1 MTLLETFNMKHNLG
15 IICLLET
22 YYDFSIQHDE
32 ARLHLSGYQLAKA
45 GNPHNNKRGGV
56 GAYFKE
62 FLVTWQLELHNLNK
76 CLMFEVCIRNKKG
89 YVISLHR
96 SPTQPH
102 DEFGNFL
109 LTFKQVLCD
118 NISRSP
124 IFVLITGHFNA
135 RAAKWWRN
143 VMTTNESTN
152 IDSVTTSYGF

>member
-1 MTLLETFNMKHNLG
+1 MKHNLG

-22 YYDFSIQHDE
+22 YLDFSIQHDE
-32 ARLHLSGYQLAKA
+32 ARLHLSGYLSAKA

-62 FLVTWQLELHNLNK
+62 FLVTRQLELHNLNK
-76 CLMFEVCIRNKKG
+76 CLMFEVCIQNKKG

-109 LTFKQVLCD
+109 LTFKQVL
-118 NISRSP
+118 
-124 IFVLITGHFNA
+124 
-135 RAAKWWRN
+135 
-143 VMTTNESTN
+143 
-152 IDSVTTSYGF
+152 

>member
-1 MTLLETFNMKHNLG
+1 
-15 IICLLET
+15 
-22 YYDFSIQHDE
+22 
-32 ARLHLSGYQLAKA
+32 
-45 GNPHNNKRGGV
+45 
-56 GAYFKE
+56 
-62 FLVTWQLELHNLNK
+62 
-76 CLMFEVCIRNKKG
+76 MFEVCIRNKKG

-124 IFVLITGHFNA
+124 IFVLITSHFNA